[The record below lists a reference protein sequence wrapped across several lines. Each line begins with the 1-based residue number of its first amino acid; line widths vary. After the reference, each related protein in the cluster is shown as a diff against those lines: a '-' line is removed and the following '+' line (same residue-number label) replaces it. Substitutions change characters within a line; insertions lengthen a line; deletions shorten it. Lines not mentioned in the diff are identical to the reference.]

1 MLSELLN
8 RRPLAHPAISIPSI
22 FVSRTDH
29 NLLLLLPFPHRRKAA
44 FLIDF
49 SGKRKHSTP
58 IGLAKEWVTV
68 LQTCY
73 PGECGLV

>member
-1 MLSELLN
+1 MTFPLPLPLS
-8 RRPLAHPAISIPSI
+8 H
-22 FVSRTDH
+22 H
-29 NLLLLLPFPHRRKAA
+29 RKAA

-73 PGECGLV
+73 PGEWELGLEGVYWYRIAKNGLGKRGLGYGYVIC